1 MRVYHWVAILFVG
14 ALLTASAASVMLGS
28 QKSDEPDAVRVAAV
42 KNGSSP
48 ALIRE
53 SQVRR
58 APSSAPK
65 SSAPQR
71 VETIK
76 FDSWIVT
83 CRDTVGGTAKKT
95 CGASLKAMSQ
105 DRRELLLNWEL
116 GLNKDGHF
124 ITAIYVPPFL
134 AIKKGD
140 QSVGG
145 PLLIQNGVELKFGN
159 GPARRISYLWC
170 GPKQCLAEALIDD
183 AFVKDALANTM
194 ATITVHTAGGG
205 SVPIEIPITGIDKAI
220 SLTRK

>member
-83 CRDTVGGTAKKT
+83 CRDTVGGTAKRT

-140 QSVGG
+140 AIGWRS
-145 PLLIQNGVELKFGN
+145 PPHSE
-159 GPARRISYLWC
+159 WC
-170 GPKQCLAEALIDD
+170 GTQIRQRTGKTYQLPMVWSE
-183 AFVKDALANTM
+183 TM
-194 ATITVHTAGGG
+194 PRRGL
-205 SVPIEIPITGIDKAI
+205 D
-220 SLTRK
+220 R